1 MLCFCLANLVC
12 NFFTASLS
20 GVNLLFLYEI
30 KAHVASLQS
39 SSFMIICRIENP
51 TLVGVGGEARY
62 TKIHLK

>member
-1 MLCFCLANLVC
+1 MLCFCPPNLVF
-12 NFFTASLS
+12 NFITARLS

-39 SSFMIICRIENP
+39 SSFMIICRIENL
-51 TLVGVGGEARY
+51 TLVGVGGEERY